1 MLEIIKIN
9 LMSITQYNQSD
20 EVVIHNN
27 NNDIFSFSPCST
39 IYLQYAIISSFGC
52 VIIDQSTDYVPWYLT
67 TTFQLTDRNT

>member
-9 LMSITQYNQSD
+9 LMSITQCNQSD

-27 NNDIFSFSPCST
+27 NNNLFSFSPYST

-52 VIIDQSTDYVPWYLT
+52 VIIDQSRDYVPCYVT
-67 TTFQLTDRNT
+67 TSLQLTDRIT